1 MEVSKVQKEIVIQQ
15 KHRWMAFID
24 RKLKFGAAATAEF
37 GQLVFWNEIGVWETN
52 YWKTG
57 RIKLKLNLMTVE
69 RTKKFKFSMPNWF
82 PSENERT
89 KKIFKNILIK
99 RRSDDQ

>member
-15 KHRWMAFID
+15 KHRWMAIID
-24 RKLKFGAAATAEF
+24 RKFELGAAATTEF

-57 RIKLKLNLMTVE
+57 RIKLKLNLMTVK
-69 RTKKFKFSMPNWF
+69 RTKKFKCSMHELISFWKWT
-82 PSENERT
+82 NE
-89 KKIFKNILIK
+89 KIF
-99 RRSDDQ
+99 